1 MPRKAIDYQK
11 VIIYKLV
18 CNDLSVKD
26 LYVGHTTDFTNRKR
40 LHKSCC
46 LNSND
51 LRHNF
56 KVYKVMRE
64 NGSWYNWTMIEIE
77 KYPCKDENE
86 ARARERFWYEELQA
100 TLNSQCPILNVG
112 ERKQYEKNYYEK
124 NKDQIKGYEKDYYVR
139 NKDTIKEQKKYIVTI
154 TKIKLKII
162 MFKIKIK
169 LAIIIIRIKIKFSK
183 NEKIIIIKIL
193 KRKKIIMLKKRII
206 SKKNTNV
213 YVAVVLQQ
221 LINPHISK
229 QKNIY
234 NTFKKKN

>member
-1 MPRKAIDYQK
+1 MPRKAINYKK

-26 LYVGHTTDFTNRKR
+26 LYVGHTTDFTNRKK

-46 LNSND
+46 LNSSD
-51 LRHNF
+51 SRHNS

-139 NKDTIKEQKKYIVTI
+139 NKDYLQQKHKCKCGGCFTTVNKSTHSKTKKHLKYIQEN
-154 TKIKLKII
+154 KL
-162 MFKIKIK
+162 
-169 LAIIIIRIKIKFSK
+169 
-183 NEKIIIIKIL
+183 N
-193 KRKKIIMLKKRII
+193 
-206 SKKNTNV
+206 
-213 YVAVVLQQ
+213 
-221 LINPHISK
+221 
-229 QKNIY
+229 
-234 NTFKKKN
+234 